1 MVSLQCDVCMPSIE
15 NFYDMTFDMVESNRV
30 LHAMAVKNSGRFLEP
45 ARVVIVKDEAGYH
58 FVIDGGYPG
67 LQVHSNSLEMLP
79 SFFGM
84 PPIRPT
90 TIVGTARRLST
101 TRYWC

>member
-45 ARVVIVKDEAGYH
+45 ARVVIVKDEASYH
-58 FVIDGGYPG
+58 SVIDGGYPG

-84 PPIRPT
+84 LLIRLT